1 MSYLSIYCLEFRR
14 MIRTVAPTPP
24 KTSAF
29 RPCYCGYLHSENS
42 DQKVQMISI
51 ALVLL
56 SSLFAAELVIGALSH
71 SLSLL
76 ADAGHLCA
84 DIAALGMTLIA
95 AWIAQ
100 RPAAGRST
108 FGHQRAEILVALL
121 NGLSL
126 LAIAAFVIWESIDR
140 FHTPQTVL
148 GLPMLMG
155 AVAGLGV
162 NSLNL
167 GLLHQ
172 RSQTDLNLRAA
183 FLHVMADTASS
194 IGMIVASLAIYFW
207 HWMWMDA
214 TASLLVA
221 GLTTVSALPL
231 IRESLEVL
239 LEYAPRSINPTEVEI
254 SLLTFEPI
262 TQVTNLRIWSI
273 TSGYVA
279 INAHLHVSESLEAH
293 DRDCLLEQVKAHLS
307 QTFLIQET
315 TLQMVSEQPLE
326 KPKIHPFFNQSL
338 TSHVLGITRSL
349 AN

>member
-1 MSYLSIYCLEFRR
+1 MTP
-14 MIRTVAPTPP
+14 TVNQPTARKP
-24 KTSAF
+24 F
-29 RPCYCGYLHSENS
+29 VLRPCYCGYLHSEDPN
-42 DQKVQMISI
+42 QKVQMVSI

-56 SSLFAAELVIGALSH
+56 SSLFATELVVGALSH

-76 ADAGHLCA
+76 ADAVHLCA
-84 DIAALGMTLIA
+84 DIAALGMTLLA

-100 RPAAGRST
+100 RPAQGRST
-108 FGHQRAEILVALL
+108 FGHQRVEILVALL

-126 LAIAAFVIWESIDR
+126 LAIAAFVIWESVDR

-148 GLPMLMG
+148 GLPMLIG
-155 AVAGLGV
+155 ATVGLGV

-194 IGMIVASLAIYFW
+194 IGMIAASLAIYFW
-207 HWMWMDA
+207 HWMWIDA

-221 GLTTVSALPL
+221 ALTTVSALPL
-231 IRESLEVL
+231 IKESLEVL
-239 LEYAPRSINPTEVEI
+239 LEYAPSSIDPTEVET
-254 SLLTFEPI
+254 SLLTFEPVA
-262 TQVTNLRIWSI
+262 QVKNLRIWSI
-273 TSGYVA
+273 TSGHIA
-279 INAHLHVSESLEAH
+279 INAHLYILTSLEAH
-293 DRDCLLEQVKAHLS
+293 DRDCLLEQIKTHLS
-307 QTFLIQET
+307 QTFLIQEM
-315 TLQMVSEQPLE
+315 TLQIISEQSLE

-338 TSHVLGITRSL
+338 TSHVLGATRSL

>member
-1 MSYLSIYCLEFRR
+1 MTL
-14 MIRTVAPTPP
+14 TVNRPTARKPLVL
-24 KTSAF
+24 
-29 RPCYCGYLHSENS
+29 RPCYCGYLHSENTH
-42 DQKVQMISI
+42 QKVQMVSI

-56 SSLFAAELVIGALSH
+56 SSLFATELAIGALSH

-84 DIAALGMTLIA
+84 DIAALGLTLLA

-100 RPAAGRST
+100 RPAKGRST

-126 LAIAAFVIWESIDR
+126 LAIAAFVIWESVDR

-155 AVAGLGV
+155 ATVGLGV

-183 FLHVMADTASS
+183 FLHVMADAASS
-194 IGMIVASLAIYFW
+194 IGMIAASLAIYFW

-214 TASLLVA
+214 AASLLVA
-221 GLTTVSALPL
+221 ALTTVSALPL

-239 LEYAPRSINPTEVEI
+239 LEYAPRSIDPIEVET

-262 TQVTNLRIWSI
+262 SQVKNLRIWSI
-273 TSGYVA
+273 TSGHTAV
-279 INAHLHVSESLEAH
+279 NAHLYVSASLEAH
-293 DRDCLLEQVKAHLS
+293 DRDCLLEQIKTHLS
-307 QTFLIQET
+307 EAFLIQEM
-315 TLQMVSEQPLE
+315 TLQIISEQSLE
-326 KPKIHPFFNQSL
+326 KPKLHPFFNQSL
-338 TSHVLGITRSL
+338 TSHVLGTTRSL
-349 AN
+349 AS